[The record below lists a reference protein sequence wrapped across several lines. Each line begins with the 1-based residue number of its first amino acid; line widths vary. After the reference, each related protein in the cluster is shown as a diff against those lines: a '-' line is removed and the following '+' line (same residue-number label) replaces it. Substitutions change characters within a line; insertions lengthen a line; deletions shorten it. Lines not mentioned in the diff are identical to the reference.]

1 MSGVLQMAYF
11 GTSFFDLITGALGAY
26 FYMIVWNVLQSSGLI
41 VMAFLVV
48 IGEAL
53 KEGYE
58 SDEINDEPHQ
68 QWGRLKVKLYL
79 MLFIAVL
86 ACKPLIGIN
95 ELKLRMPTR
104 HCDVIPTVV
113 VTKMN
118 LTSDEKQLLS
128 MVGPKSFVNA
138 MMEQE
143 KKAINNWQTRS
154 LVRSVANRIF
164 VGETHTR
171 WTQFI
176 NERRGIYSAGYL
188 ASFIESAQNNES
200 EFNMLKDIGLTL
212 STLQELK
219 VAIWWQFVRN
229 YMLGISAGVHSQIPC
244 DQGVRLTKANLET
257 EFIRSPS
264 LADEFNT
271 FVQQCHAPA
280 MSKWKAILAA
290 SSRGETAEMIVADM
304 KSSVPGNEVFLSYS
318 QLYPSLQAQVPVVG
332 WGVSPDEKGY
342 SGDADAVG
350 SGAPAA
356 SNTAGYPKCDK
367 WWTDSNK
374 GLQYKL
380 AEDFGITDD
389 LYAVRDIQRIYKTDS
404 TNRGELVQIVLSD
417 KLSNNNLSAV
427 KAKMGFLEK
436 NNALYTGHD
445 KTKESD
451 NFGSSVLELG
461 TDLGLVTSYLERAAG
476 FKGILR
482 AAPLGASLVLM
493 LYTAML
499 PLGLLLGRFS
509 LGAVLGLSVGL
520 FSIYMWMP
528 YFRIVRWLDDNL
540 VSLLGLGSMSTDKML
555 IDFLIATAYLAVP
568 MVLTAVG
575 GMAGA
580 RLASFDPIGASTI
593 GSVAQK
599 GAATAQNV
607 AKDVAKKIVTKG
619 KAGSSKGKG

>member
-1 MSGVLQMAYF
+1 MGGYLQMAYF

-26 FYMIVWNVLQSSGLI
+26 FYMVVWNVLQSSGLI
-41 VMAFLVV
+41 IFAFFFV
-48 IGEAL
+48 IAEAL
-53 KEGYE
+53 KENYE

-79 MLFIAVL
+79 MIFIVFL
-86 ACKPLIGIN
+86 VCKPLITIN

-113 VTKMN
+113 VNKMN
-118 LTSDEKQLLS
+118 LSADESQLLS
-128 MVGPKSFVNA
+128 MVGPRSFVNA

-143 KKAINNWQTRS
+143 KKVISNWQTRS
-154 LVRSVANRIF
+154 LVNSIANRIF
-164 VGETHTR
+164 VGETHAR
-171 WTQFI
+171 WVQFI
-176 NERRGIYSAGYL
+176 NERRGIYNRNYL
-188 ASFIESAQNNES
+188 AAFIESAQRNES

-219 VAIWWQFVRN
+219 VPIWWQTVRN
-229 YMLGISAGVHSQIPC
+229 YMLGVSASIHSQIPC
-244 DQGVRLTKANLET
+244 DEGIRLTKANLET

-280 MSKWKAILAA
+280 LSKWKTILSS
-290 SSRGETAEMIVADM
+290 SSRGETAEMIVADL
-304 KSSVPGNEVFLSYS
+304 KSSVPGNDVFLNSS
-318 QLYPSLQAQVPVVG
+318 ELYPSLQSQVPVNG

-342 SGDADAVG
+342 VGDPDAIG
-350 SGAPAA
+350 SGAPAT
-356 SNTAGYPKCDK
+356 SDTAGYPKCDR
-367 WWTDSNK
+367 WWLDSRR

-380 AEDFGITDD
+380 AEDFGITSD
-389 LYAVRDIQRIYKTDS
+389 LQSVRDIQRIYKTDS
-404 TNRGELVQIVLSD
+404 SNRGELVQIVLAD
-417 KLSNNNLSAV
+417 KLSGNNLAAV

-451 NFGSSVLELG
+451 NWGSEILELG

-493 LYTAML
+493 LYMSML
-499 PLGLLLGRFS
+499 PIGLLLGRFS
-509 LGAVLGLSVGL
+509 IGAVMGLTVGL
-520 FSIYMWMP
+520 ISLFMWMP
-528 YFRIVRWLDDNL
+528 YFRFVRWLDDNL

-555 IDFLIATAYLAVP
+555 IDFLIATAYMAVP
-568 MVLTAVG
+568 MVLTSMAAL
-575 GMAGA
+575 AGA
-580 RLASFDPIGASTI
+580 KLASFDPIGASTI

-599 GAATAQNV
+599 GASTAQNQV
-607 AKDVAKKIVTKG
+607 KDIAKKAITKG
-619 KAGSSKGKG
+619 KG